1 MRNIMQK
8 IIESLLEYNLL
19 QTRRIH
25 PQGEF
30 DKAGRFYLDIRPNCD
45 IRSPSRGYPYPEMT
59 HGRTLDYVCQIN
71 EIEKCEKLKKMK
83 LIFDRV
89 AKTEFKENFSKLY
102 VNANFIVKS
111 IEYVQSEVK
120 GKSFEI
126 FTEQDKLDIIE
137 ALEKELKRI

>member
-1 MRNIMQK
+1 MEQ
-8 IIESLLEYNLL
+8 IIQSLLEYNLL
-19 QTRRIH
+19 QTRRVN
-25 PQGEF
+25 PKGEF

-45 IRSPSRGYPYPEMT
+45 IRSPSRHYPYPEMT

-89 AKTEFKENFSKLY
+89 AKTEFKENFSNLK
-102 VNANFIVKS
+102 VNENFIVKS
-111 IEYVQSEVK
+111 IEYVKNEVK
-120 GKSFEI
+120 GKTFEI
-126 FTEQDKLDIIE
+126 FTEQDKLEMVE